1 MDEHIRIGDV
11 APRVHYVADGVQSGF
26 TYPFPIF
33 ADADLEVRI
42 DGLKQLSGFAVA
54 GAGASEGGAVHFS
67 EPPPPG
73 SAVSIRREL
82 AVARNTDFQENG
94 VLRARTL
101 NDELDYQVAALQEVK
116 EGLGG
121 ALRLDPS
128 EPGGAATTLPLR
140 RARANK
146 LLGFDSAGAVTVF
159 DRDGAALSLPFQGA
173 VPRTVEDKLAERL
186 SARDFGAVGDGA
198 ADDGPA
204 LQAAMNAAAA
214 SGKALEIGEG
224 TFRTSMPLTLP
235 GAAAGLTMRGAILYA
250 GPGGRTAL
258 TLGDGGTARNAAKL
272 YEGLRVI
279 RAAISDWTDENDIGI
294 VLRNLDASLVEL
306 RQVEGFTIGLRT
318 LGDGRGFEDTTLIL
332 GRIVNNM
339 IGLDVRTATA
349 GAWNT
354 SVRYY
359 GGHFAIGASVNTTRN
374 RVGVRF
380 SAAPGAYAGHNRH
393 VLHGLGF
400 ELQARDK
407 PIQGIPFLSEVSS
420 RAVIASAI
428 RMEGCSPVVAS
439 HSGGAQDHVY
449 EVAWASQGYG
459 IGIDYT
465 ASATRVG
472 SVVRAL
478 HQAAGHREA
487 VREVASAPNLR
498 AAAFRYSN
506 TETGFDRLACLSGSV
521 SGTPSVLSDFAL
533 PGLGDYQLTGRGVLL
548 KPGRG
553 LAFLADARSC
563 KEFAL
568 AADADNPR
576 LVVQC
581 FDINMNLLTD
591 ANGPMV
597 RASGMSMVWSP
608 TARWWQGS
616 ADLSDAALTRLQVV
630 RLAAPVFYALIG
642 IAGIGDTYEA
652 RALRM
657 ACDPSQAPSALWGL
671 PDLPFGKRELVAEL
685 AWDPPAIAAGGTA
698 QVNVP
703 LPGARPGDFAG
714 AAWSA
719 ATSGAVFLA
728 QVGATDVVTVTALNR
743 TAAALDLNP
752 GTVRARVVKA

>member
-1 MDEHIRIGDV
+1 MVEHIRIGDV
-11 APRVHYVADGVQSGF
+11 APRIHYVADGVQTAF
-26 TYPFPIF
+26 TFPFPIF
-33 ADADLEVRI
+33 ADGDIEVRL
-42 DGLKQLSGFAVA
+42 DGLVQMAGYVVS
-54 GAGASEGGAVHFS
+54 GAGESDGGAIHFY
-67 EPPPPG
+67 EPPPAG
-73 SAVSIRREL
+73 RAVSLRREL
-82 AVARNTDFQENG
+82 VVERTTDFQENG

-116 EGLGG
+116 EGLGT

-128 EPGGAATTLPLR
+128 EAGGATLLPLR
-140 RARANK
+140 AGRANK
-146 LLGFDSAGAVTVF
+146 LLGFDSTGAVTVF
-159 DRDGAALSLPFQGA
+159 DRNGANLSLPFSGA

-214 SGKALEIGEG
+214 SGKHLEIGEG
-224 TFRTSMPLTLP
+224 TFRTAMPLALP

-250 GPGGRTAL
+250 GPGGRAAL

-272 YEGLRVI
+272 YEGLRVL
-279 RAAISDWTDENDIGI
+279 RAIQSDWNDENDIGI
-294 VLRNLDASLVEL
+294 VARNLDASFVEL

-318 LGDGRGFEDTTLIL
+318 LGDERGFEDTTLVL

-339 IGLDVRTATA
+339 IGLDIRAATA

-359 GGHFAIGASVNTTRN
+359 GGHFAQASALHPDRN
-374 RVGVRF
+374 RFGVRF
-380 SAAPGAYAGHNRH
+380 SAAPGAYSGHNRH
-393 VLHGLGF
+393 VFHGPGF
-400 ELQARDK
+400 ELQARDR
-407 PIQGIPFLSEVSS
+407 PIAGIPFLCEVAS
-420 RAVIASAI
+420 RAVIANAI
-428 RMEGCSPVVAS
+428 RMEGCSPSVAL
-439 HSGGAQDHVY
+439 HTGGAQDHVY

-459 IGIDYT
+459 VGIDYAPT
-465 ASATRVG
+465 ATRVG

-478 HQAAGHREA
+478 HQAAGHRES
-487 VREVASAPNLR
+487 VRELASVPNLR
-498 AAAFRYSN
+498 AAAFRFSN
-506 TETGFDRLACLSGSV
+506 TQTGFDRLACLSGSV
-521 SGTPSVLSDFAL
+521 SGTPSRLTDFAL
-533 PGLGDYQLTGRGVLL
+533 PGLDDYPLNGRGVVLN
-548 KPGRG
+548 PGRG
-553 LAFLADARSC
+553 LAFLVDARTC

-568 AADADNPR
+568 AVDADNPR

-581 FDINMNLLTD
+581 FDIAMNLL
-591 ANGPMV
+591 AEPVNGPMV
-597 RASGMSMVWSP
+597 RASGMSMQWSA

-616 ADLSDAALTRLQVV
+616 ADMADAALTRLQVV
-630 RLAAPVFYALIG
+630 RLEQPVFYALIG
-642 IAGIGDTYEA
+642 IAGFGDPYEA
-652 RALRM
+652 RSMRL
-657 ACDPSQAPSALWGL
+657 ACDPSHAPAALWGM
-671 PDLPFGKRELVAEL
+671 PDLPFGTRELVADL

>member
-1 MDEHIRIGDV
+1 MVEHIRIGDV
-11 APRVHYVADGVQSGF
+11 APRVHYVADGVQTAF

-33 ADADLEVRI
+33 ADSDLEVRI
-42 DGLKQLSGFAVA
+42 DGLAHAAGFTVT
-54 GAGASEGGAVHFS
+54 GAGESEGGAVLFF

-73 SAVSIRREL
+73 SAVSLRREL
-82 AVARNTDFQENG
+82 AVARTSDFQENG

-116 EGLGG
+116 EGLGT

-128 EPGGAATTLPLR
+128 ESGATTLPLR
-140 RARANK
+140 TARANK

-204 LQAAMNAAAA
+204 LQAAMNAAGA

-224 TFRTSMPLTLP
+224 TFRTSMPLVLP
-235 GAAAGLTMRGAILYA
+235 GAAAGLTMRGALLYA
-250 GPGGRTAL
+250 GPGGRAAL
-258 TLGDGGTARNAAKL
+258 TLGDGGAVRNATKL

-279 RAAISDWTDENDIGI
+279 RATVSDWNDENDIGI
-294 VLRNLDASLVEL
+294 VLRNLDASLVEV
-306 RQVEGFTIGLRT
+306 RQAEGFTIGLRT
-318 LGDGRGFEDTTLIL
+318 LGDERGFEDTTLIL
-332 GRIVNNM
+332 GRILNNM
-339 IGLDVRTATA
+339 VGLDIRTATA
-349 GAWNT
+349 AAWNT

-359 GGHFAIGASVNTTRN
+359 GGHFAIASSVHTDRN
-374 RVGVRF
+374 RFGVRF
-380 SAAPGAYAGHNRH
+380 SAAPGAYVGHNRH
-393 VLHGLGF
+393 VFHGPGF
-400 ELQARDK
+400 ELQAKDR
-407 PIQGIPFLSEVSS
+407 PIAGIPFWSDVSS
-420 RAVIASAI
+420 RSVIANAI
-428 RMEGCSPVVAS
+428 RMEGCSPNVAL
-439 HSGGAQDHVY
+439 HTAGAQDHVY
-449 EVAWASQGYG
+449 EVAWASQGYSV
-459 IGIDYT
+459 GIDYAAT
-465 ASATRVG
+465 ATRVG

-487 VREVASAPNLR
+487 VREVASVPNLR
-498 AAAFRYSN
+498 AAAYRFSN

-521 SGTPSVLSDFAL
+521 SGTPSRLADFAL
-533 PGLGDYQLTGRGVLL
+533 PGLDGYQLVNRGVVLT
-548 KPGRG
+548 PGRG

-568 AADADNPR
+568 AVDADNPR

-591 ANGPMV
+591 AGGAMV

-630 RLAAPVFYALIG
+630 RLAEPVFYALIG
-642 IAGIGDTYEA
+642 IAGIGDPYEA
-652 RALRM
+652 RAMRL
-657 ACDPSQAPSALWGL
+657 ACDPSRSPAALWGM
-671 PDLPFGKRELVAEL
+671 PDLPFGKRELLADL

-719 ATSGAVFLA
+719 ATSGAVFMA
-728 QVGATDVVTVTALNR
+728 QVGATDVATVTVLNR
-743 TAAALDLNP
+743 TAAALDLIP